1 MLITH
6 DMGVVA
12 QACDRVM
19 VLYAGRV
26 AEAGRVEDIFDAP
39 RHPYTQALIGC
50 IPREGMV
57 PGSLVG
63 IPGRVPSVVDYP
75 EGCRFH
81 PRCPRAQTVC
91 GQTVPALTLENGSG
105 FACHFPL
112 REGAAA

>member
-26 AEAGRVEDIFDAP
+26 AEAGRVEDVFDAP
-39 RHPYTQALIGC
+39 RHPYTRALIGC
-50 IPREGMV
+50 TPREGMV